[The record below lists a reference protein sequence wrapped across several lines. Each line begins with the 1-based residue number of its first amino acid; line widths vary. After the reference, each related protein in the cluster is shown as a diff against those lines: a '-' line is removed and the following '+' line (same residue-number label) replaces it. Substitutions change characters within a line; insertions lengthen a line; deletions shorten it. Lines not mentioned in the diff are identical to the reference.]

1 MSDNK
6 LLQNTLAEAT
16 TESGF
21 PTITSTPL
29 QREVTLETGETVIVE
44 GITPDK
50 MKAVLNQNVDDNE
63 GGVTFLTPG
72 ENYNADIKGVCQTWN
87 ASVVVPD
94 LVSIAVT
101 TAPTKTAYT
110 AGETFDATGMVV
122 TATYSNTTTKA
133 VTTYTV
139 TPSTALSTTD
149 TAVTIS
155 YTEGGVTKTTTQAI
169 TVTEP
174 VAEDIVITS
183 NKTVTVDFYNLAL
196 DLETSLS
203 TYTQDGVTS
212 LKCDSYPIIEIKGK
226 DTKSTIEFYIAE
238 TGTTVLVKLGYK
250 TGEDTGS
257 SVQIASINNEG
268 SQPGFIMGNLE
279 DVLEAVLAYNSN
291 PVTIDVSSIGAGV
304 STFLKESTPLTVTTV
319 DSGEISNVTIDLK
332 DYVTVS

>member
-21 PTITSTPL
+21 PTKINTPL

-50 MKAVLNQNVDDNE
+50 MKAALNQNIQE

-72 ENYNADIKGVCQTWN
+72 ENYNEDIKGVCQVWN
-87 ASVVVPD
+87 DS
-94 LVSIAVT
+94 LE
-101 TAPTKTAYT
+101 PT
-110 AGETFDATGMVV
+110 
-122 TATYSNTTTKA
+122 
-133 VTTYTV
+133 
-139 TPSTALSTTD
+139 
-149 TAVTIS
+149 
-155 YTEGGVTKTTTQAI
+155 
-169 TVTEP
+169 P
-174 VAEDIVITS
+174 VEDDIVIKS
-183 NKTVTVDFYNLAL
+183 NKTVTVDFYNLAANL
-196 DLETSLS
+196 RESLRTYMEEEITSLA
-203 TYTQDGVTS
+203 
-212 LKCDSYPIIEIKGK
+212 CESYPIIEIKGK
-226 DTKSTIEFYIAE
+226 DTNSTIEFYIAE

-257 SVQIASINNEG
+257 SIQIASIDNTG
-268 SQPGFIMGNLE
+268 SQPGYVMGNLG
-279 DVLEAVLAYNSN
+279 DVFGAIQDSGAE

-304 STFLKESTPLTVTTV
+304 STFLKESTPLTVTTI